1 MIKVSCYC
9 KTGKWSGNPHET
21 FIVKNPK
28 KIKFWEALSS
38 RCSTIKIEDKEKK

>member
-9 KTGKWSGNPHET
+9 RTGKWSGKPHET

-28 KIKFWEALSS
+28 KIEFWKALNKWSAWI
-38 RCSTIKIEDKEKK
+38 RIEEYES